1 MKNSKKY
8 KWLYIILGIII
19 VVLVVVMSWMLGKD
33 SGSKSKATQ
42 SVEIVKQ
49 KVAQKS
55 SVASSTVKEAASPQP
70 TASSS
75 STSDPNIAFGKEI
88 DSDEFLVLAYCKKWN
103 YGLNDFLSNA
113 SENNNAELVHDSD
126 CGDFHGTSIN
136 QGTGDSLCELN
147 GTTDTTITISGGN
160 PTAQSDFHNI
170 TYNKQDL
177 IHQFLNSQ
185 DDVQTL
191 QTLTNTLISNHQANQ
206 ANADNDNDD

>member
-55 SVASSTVKEAASPQP
+55 STALSTVKETAPSQP

-75 STSDPNIAFGKEI
+75 PNVAFGKEI
-88 DSDEFLVLAYCKKWN
+88 DSDEFLVLAYCEKWN
-103 YGLNDFLSNA
+103 YGLNDFLNNA
-113 SENNNAELVHDSD
+113 SENTNAELVHDSD
-126 CGDFHGTSIN
+126 CGDFHGTSID

-191 QTLTNTLISNHQANQ
+191 QTLTNTLIGNHQANQ
-206 ANADNDNDD
+206 ANTDNDNDD

>member
-1 MKNSKKY
+1 MKSSKKY

-42 SVEIVKQ
+42 SVEVVKQ

-55 SVASSTVKEAASPQP
+55 SVTPSTAKEAASPQP
-70 TASSS
+70 TAA
-75 STSDPNIAFGKEI
+75 STNVAFGKEI

-103 YGLNDFLSNA
+103 YGLNDFLSDA
-113 SENNNAELVHDSD
+113 SENTNAELVHDSD
-126 CGDFHGTSIN
+126 CGDFHGTSID

-170 TYNKQDL
+170 IYNKQDL

-191 QTLTNTLISNHQANQ
+191 QTLTNTLIGNHQANQ
-206 ANADNDNDD
+206 ANTDNDNDD

>member
-42 SVEIVKQ
+42 SVEVVKQ

-55 SVASSTVKEAASPQP
+55 STAPSTAKETASSQP

-75 STSDPNIAFGKEI
+75 STSDPNVAFGKEI
-88 DSDEFLVLAYCKKWN
+88 DSDEFFVLAYCKKWD
-103 YGLNDFLSNA
+103 YSLSDFMSNA
-113 SENNNAELVHDSD
+113 SEGDVAEMIHDD
-126 CGDFHGTSIN
+126 DIDNFHGTVID

-147 GTTDTTITISGGN
+147 GTTNTTITISGGD
-160 PTAQSDFHNI
+160 PVAQDDFHNI

-191 QTLTNTLISNHQANQ
+191 QTLTNTLIGNHQANQ
-206 ANADNDNDD
+206 ANTDNDNDD

>member
-8 KWLYIILGIII
+8 KWLYIILGVVI
-19 VVLVVVMSWMLGKD
+19 VVLVVIASWMLGKD
-33 SGSKSKATQ
+33 SGSKSKSAQ

-49 KVAQKS
+49 KPAPKS
-55 SVASSTVKEAASPQP
+55 SAASSTVKEIVSSQP

-75 STSDPNIAFGKEI
+75 STSDPNSAFGKEI

-103 YGLNDFLSNA
+103 YGLNDFLSDA
-113 SENNNAELVHDSD
+113 SENTNAELVHDSD

-191 QTLTNTLISNHQANQ
+191 QTLTNTLIGNHQANQ

>member
-1 MKNSKKY
+1 M
-8 KWLYIILGIII
+8 
-19 VVLVVVMSWMLGKD
+19 V
-33 SGSKSKATQ
+33 
-42 SVEIVKQ
+42 
-49 KVAQKS
+49 
-55 SVASSTVKEAASPQP
+55 SPHP

-75 STSDPNIAFGKEI
+75 STSDPNVAFGKEI
-88 DSDEFLVLAYCKKWN
+88 DSDEFLVLAYCKKWD
-103 YGLNDFLSNA
+103 YSLSDFMSNA
-113 SENNNAELVHDSD
+113 SEDDAVEMIHDD
-126 CGDFHGTSIN
+126 DIDNFHGTVIG

-147 GTTDTTITISGGN
+147 GTTNTTITISGGD
-160 PTAQSDFHNI
+160 PVAQDDFHNI

>member
-1 MKNSKKY
+1 MKSSKKY
-8 KWLYIILGIII
+8 KWLYIILGITIAFLI
-19 VVLVVVMSWMLGKD
+19 VIASWMLGKD
-33 SGSKSKATQ
+33 SGSKSKSIQ
-42 SVEIVKQ
+42 SVEVVKQ

-55 SVASSTVKEAASPQP
+55 SVASSTAKEAASPQP
-70 TASSS
+70 TATSS
-75 STSDPNIAFGKEI
+75 STSDPNVAFGKEI

-103 YGLNDFLSNA
+103 YGLNDFLSDA
-113 SENNNAELVHDSD
+113 SENTNAELVHDSD
-126 CGDFHGTSIN
+126 CGDFHGTSID

-185 DDVQTL
+185 ADVQTL
-191 QTLTNTLISNHQANQ
+191 QTLTNTLIGNHQANQ

>member
-8 KWLYIILGIII
+8 RWLYIILGIVI
-19 VVLVVVMSWMLGKD
+19 VFLVVIASWMLGKD
-33 SGSKSKATQ
+33 SGSKSRSTQ
-42 SVEIVKQ
+42 SVEVVKQ

-55 SVASSTVKEAASPQP
+55 SVAPSTVKETAPSQP

-75 STSDPNIAFGKEI
+75 PNIAFGKEI
-88 DSDEFLVLAYCKKWN
+88 DSDEFLVLAYCKKWD
-103 YGLNDFLSNA
+103 YSLSDFMNNA
-113 SENNNAELVHDSD
+113 SEDDAVEMIHDD
-126 CGDFHGTSIN
+126 DIDNFHGTVIG

-147 GTTDTTITISGGN
+147 GTTNTTITISGGD
-160 PTAQSDFHNI
+160 PVAQDDFHNI

-191 QTLTNTLISNHQANQ
+191 QTLTNTLIGNHQANQ
-206 ANADNDNDD
+206 ANTDNDNDD

>member
-19 VVLVVVMSWMLGKD
+19 VVLVVVMSWMLGKE
-33 SGSKSKATQ
+33 SGSKSKQ
-42 SVEIVKQ
+42 PVEIVKQ

-55 SVASSTVKEAASPQP
+55 STAPSTAKEAASSQP

-75 STSDPNIAFGKEI
+75 STSDPNVAFGKEI

-103 YGLNDFLSNA
+103 YGLIDFLSNA
-113 SENNNAELVHDSD
+113 SENTNAELVHDSD
-126 CGDFHGTSIN
+126 CGDFHGTSID

-206 ANADNDNDD
+206 ANVDNDNDD